1 MYKHQDIFN
10 LAYFNKSSQTL
21 SIAKV
26 IGHFKSTAERKHG
39 EFEATTVCPR
49 HVNLILIVL

>member
-26 IGHFKSTAERKHG
+26 IGHFKSTAEREHG